1 MDDLGTRGA
10 ERNALNQGRHDIIA
24 RVAAVARLF
33 LGPTLELF
41 PKCFHER
48 NRGRKHKRLTL
59 SRSDLCSVLVVLV
72 NFFFEV
78 CRGDTKIKNNFKKKK
93 KKISRST
100 FSIALGGSSADD
112 SRFFEWFGLAQCGLT
127 RSVIATVVAEGKH
140 FG

>member
-93 KKISRST
+93 KKNLEVYLLHCPRRL
-100 FSIALGGSSADD
+100 LGG
-112 SRFFEWFGLAQCGLT
+112 
-127 RSVIATVVAEGKH
+127 
-140 FG
+140 